1 MKTCPTCNKT
11 YDDEWEFCP
20 EDNVEL
26 VLWLPKGDPRAG
38 QMLAGRYRILEKIGE
53 GGMGAVYRAVH
64 TRMERICAIKLLS
77 EKVKDNEAAV
87 ARFNREAQM
96 ASRIDNPHAVIIY
109 DFGEA
114 EGGLLY
120 LAMEYID
127 GEPLSKVIAREA
139 PLPLDR
145 AVHIASQI
153 GEALSAAHSLGI
165 VHRDLKP
172 ENVMLTR
179 KGGEVDYVKV
189 LDFGIAK
196 TIKDDKRLTQTG
208 FVLGT
213 PVYMSPEQL
222 MGEEL
227 DGRSDIYSLAL
238 IVYEMLSGKLPFD
251 GENPQAIA
259 IKRLMQDPKPLGDV
273 VPDISPSVEAAVMA
287 GLARDRNLRPS
298 TIEEF
303 VYELRS
309 ATSPGTARLKGSA
322 ATARLQERKSQ
333 ETGLLAS
340 QDTVIESAVRD
351 TAIATPI
358 AGPTDLA
365 APTQLMNQQ
374 KPEGSTISYP
384 LGASEVKSERAARMW
399 VKMALGAAALVAVVA
414 SMLVLISPG
423 RFTLTVTGAI
433 PGSSV
438 FINGQALGMVGP
450 DGMARI
456 SRIKSGSAQI
466 RISYEEITYFSAE
479 TDISADKEIRLEPPP
494 LPREIDYN
502 GQMVLIPAGEFIM
515 GDDGGS
521 LSERPAHRVNLGAY
535 YIDKFEVTNGQY
547 KLFCEK
553 TGKKPPPNPP
563 IDANYFDGRPDFPVR
578 GMSWYDAAEYA
589 KWAGKR
595 LPTEAEWEKA
605 ASWNPNGQRKRRWP
619 WGDNPEA
626 GRACVNTQLPS
637 PVGGYAGDE
646 SAYGV
651 RDMAGNVAEWVAD
664 YYQAYPGNQSQDPSF
679 GTRYRVVR
687 GGHFQS
693 TLDQARATKR
703 VYLPPDLSDSRSLVG
718 FRCAISADDP
728 KFQAYLRAHSPR

>member
-1 MKTCPTCNKT
+1 MKTCPTCKKT
-11 YDDEWEFCP
+11 YGDEWEFCP

-26 VLWLPKGDPRAG
+26 VLFVPKGDHMAG
-38 QMLAGRYRILEKIGE
+38 QLLAGRYRILEKIGQ
-53 GGMGAVYRAVH
+53 GGMGAVYKAIH
-64 TRMERICAIKLLS
+64 TRMERICAIKLLPES
-77 EKVKDNEAAV
+77 VRDDEAAV

-114 EGGLLY
+114 EGGSLY
-120 LAMEYID
+120 LAMEYIE
-127 GEPLSKVIAREA
+127 GEPLAKVIAREA

-145 AVHIASQI
+145 TVHIASQI
-153 GEALSAAHSLGI
+153 AEALSAAHSLGI

-172 ENVMLTR
+172 ENVMLAR

-196 TIKDDKRLTQTG
+196 TIKEDKRLTQTG
-208 FVLGT
+208 MVLGT

-238 IVYEMLSGKLPFD
+238 IVYEMLSGQLPFD

-259 IKRLMQDPKPLGDV
+259 IKRLMQDPRPLSEV
-273 VPDISPSVEAAVMA
+273 VPGINPAVEAAVMA
-287 GLARDRNLRPS
+287 GLARDRDLRPS
-298 TIEEF
+298 SIEEF
-303 VYELRS
+303 ASKLRS
-309 ATSPGTARLKGSA
+309 AAGLGTAPLRGSAETARLGG
-322 ATARLQERKSQ
+322 RKSQ
-333 ETGLLAS
+333 DTSLLSS
-340 QDTVIESAVRD
+340 QDTVVESAVRGTMVVNPRTGAAD
-351 TAIATPI
+351 S
-358 AGPTDLA
+358 A
-365 APTQLMNQQ
+365 APTQLMGQQ
-374 KPEGSTISYP
+374 EAVGSTISYP
-384 LGASEVKSERAARMW
+384 LGAAEVKPARPW
-399 VKMALGAAALVAVVA
+399 VKLALGAAALIALIAVA
-414 SMLVLISPG
+414 LILISPG
-423 RFTLTVTGAI
+423 GFTITITGAI

-438 FINGQALGMVGP
+438 FINGQMVAKVGP
-450 DGMARI
+450 DGAARI
-456 SRIKSGSAQI
+456 SRVKSGSAQI
-466 RISYEEITYFSAE
+466 RISYEDISYFSADAE
-479 TDISADKEIRLEPPP
+479 ISADKEIRLEAPP
-494 LPREIDYN
+494 LPGEIDYN
-502 GQMVLIPAGEFIM
+502 GKMVLIPAGEFVM
-515 GDDGGS
+515 GDDGGDPD
-521 LSERPAHRVNLGAY
+521 ERPAHRVNLGAY

-563 IDANYFDGRPDFPVR
+563 IDPNYFEGRPDFPVR
-578 GMSWYDAAEYA
+578 GISWYDAAEYA

-605 ASWNPNGQRKRRWP
+605 ASWNPTGQKKRRWP
-619 WGDNPEA
+619 WGDNPEP
-626 GRACVNTQLPS
+626 GRACLNAQLPS

-664 YYQAYPGNQSQDPSF
+664 YYQAYPGSQSQDPSF
-679 GTRYRVVR
+679 GTKYRVVR

-693 TLDQARATKR
+693 TFDQARTTNR
-703 VYLPPDLSDSRSLVG
+703 VYLPPDLSDSKSLVG

-728 KFQAYLRAHSPR
+728 KFQAYLRARSSR